1 MSGNPRW
8 IYSGDGGSREPRDY
22 SPLLAEILAAAAKR
36 GREREIV
43 RPSRSE
49 RGSVSGA
56 GAGVRVPDE
65 ALKRLQQRYARR
77 AP

>member
-8 IYSGDGGSREPRDY
+8 IYAKDGGSRSLKSYR
-22 SPLLAEILAAAAKR
+22 PLLAELVAAAAKES
-36 GREREIV
+36 REREIV

-49 RGSVSGA
+49 RGSGDGA

-65 ALKRLQQRYARR
+65 ALKRLQERFKH
-77 AP
+77 